1 MKKLITLRGNSGSG
15 KTTIARAL
23 QEKFG
28 KNTMLLS
35 QDVIRRDILKTNDG
49 AGTRAND
56 VLIMLLEY
64 GHAHNELVILEGILN
79 SRWYTP
85 LFDAAKALYGE
96 NICAYY
102 FDLPFEET
110 LRRHQTKDKRTEF
123 GEKEMRRWWNEKD
136 YAPALNEQTLTPDMM
151 QDEIIDR
158 IGTKERWVN
167 RPAADPSELAIA
179 SIREGTV
186 PGIHTVTYTSADD
199 VLTLRHEILNRRTL
213 ALGAVIAAEFLNGK
227 RGDYTM
233 NDLLK

>member
-96 NICAYY
+96 TSARTI
-102 FDLPFEET
+102 LT
-110 LRRHQTKDKRTEF
+110 SRLRRRSAATKRRTSARSSAKRKCADGGTKRT
-123 GEKEMRRWWNEKD
+123 
-136 YAPALNEQTLTPDMM
+136 TP
-151 QDEIIDR
+151 
-158 IGTKERWVN
+158 
-167 RPAADPSELAIA
+167 P
-179 SIREGTV
+179 
-186 PGIHTVTYTSADD
+186 H
-199 VLTLRHEILNRRTL
+199 
-213 ALGAVIAAEFLNGK
+213 
-227 RGDYTM
+227 
-233 NDLLK
+233 

>member
-64 GHAHNELVILEGILN
+64 GHAHNE
-79 SRWYTP
+79 
-85 LFDAAKALYGE
+85 
-96 NICAYY
+96 
-102 FDLPFEET
+102 
-110 LRRHQTKDKRTEF
+110 
-123 GEKEMRRWWNEKD
+123 
-136 YAPALNEQTLTPDMM
+136 QTLTPDMM

-158 IGTKERWVN
+158 ICADLERL
-167 RPAADPSELAIA
+167 D
-179 SIREGTV
+179 T
-186 PGIHTVTYTSADD
+186 
-199 VLTLRHEILNRRTL
+199 
-213 ALGAVIAAEFLNGK
+213 
-227 RGDYTM
+227 
-233 NDLLK
+233 

>member
-79 SRWYTP
+79 TDGTPRFSMPQKHSTAKTSARTILTSR
-85 LFDAAKALYGE
+85 
-96 NICAYY
+96 
-102 FDLPFEET
+102 
-110 LRRHQTKDKRTEF
+110 LRRRSAATKRRTSARSSAKRKCAAGGTKRT
-123 GEKEMRRWWNEKD
+123 
-136 YAPALNEQTLTPDMM
+136 TP
-151 QDEIIDR
+151 
-158 IGTKERWVN
+158 
-167 RPAADPSELAIA
+167 P
-179 SIREGTV
+179 
-186 PGIHTVTYTSADD
+186 H
-199 VLTLRHEILNRRTL
+199 
-213 ALGAVIAAEFLNGK
+213 
-227 RGDYTM
+227 
-233 NDLLK
+233 

>member
-49 AGTRAND
+49 AGTRTND

-85 LFDAAKALYGE
+85 AFRCRKSA
-96 NICAYY
+96 
-102 FDLPFEET
+102 
-110 LRRHQTKDKRTEF
+110 LRRKHLR
-123 GEKEMRRWWNEKD
+123 
-136 YAPALNEQTLTPDMM
+136 
-151 QDEIIDR
+151 
-158 IGTKERWVN
+158 
-167 RPAADPSELAIA
+167 
-179 SIREGTV
+179 
-186 PGIHTVTYTSADD
+186 
-199 VLTLRHEILNRRTL
+199 VL
-213 ALGAVIAAEFLNGK
+213 F
-227 RGDYTM
+227 
-233 NDLLK
+233 

>member
-102 FDLPFEET
+102 LT
-110 LRRHQTKDKRTEF
+110 SRLRRRSAATKRRTSARSSAKRKCADGGTKRT
-123 GEKEMRRWWNEKD
+123 
-136 YAPALNEQTLTPDMM
+136 TP
-151 QDEIIDR
+151 
-158 IGTKERWVN
+158 
-167 RPAADPSELAIA
+167 L
-179 SIREGTV
+179 
-186 PGIHTVTYTSADD
+186 H
-199 VLTLRHEILNRRTL
+199 
-213 ALGAVIAAEFLNGK
+213 
-227 RGDYTM
+227 
-233 NDLLK
+233 

>member
-49 AGTRAND
+49 VGTRAND

-79 SRWYTP
+79 SQWYAP

-123 GEKEMRRWWNEKD
+123 GEKEMRSWWNEKD
-136 YAPALNEQTLTPDMM
+136 YAPALNEQTLTPDMTP
-151 QDEIIDR
+151 DKIIAR
-158 IGTKERWVN
+158 ICADLERI
-167 RPAADPSELAIA
+167 D
-179 SIREGTV
+179 T
-186 PGIHTVTYTSADD
+186 
-199 VLTLRHEILNRRTL
+199 
-213 ALGAVIAAEFLNGK
+213 
-227 RGDYTM
+227 
-233 NDLLK
+233 

>member
-123 GEKEMRRWWNEKD
+123 GEEEMRRWWNEKD

-158 IGTKERWVN
+158 IC
-167 RPAADPSELAIA
+167 ADPAFMVTREEVEAILKPEQFTGRSEQQV
-179 SIREGTV
+179 E
-186 PGIHTVTYTSADD
+186 
-199 VLTLRHEILNRRTL
+199 
-213 ALGAVIAAEFLNGK
+213 EFLGGII
-227 RGDYTM
+227 RP
-233 NDLLK
+233 LLAENKALLGEKQELSV

>member
-35 QDVIRRDILKTNDG
+35 QDVIHRDILKTNDG

-123 GEKEMRRWWNEKD
+123 GEEEMRKWWNEKD

-158 IGTKERWVN
+158 ICADLERL
-167 RPAADPSELAIA
+167 D
-179 SIREGTV
+179 T
-186 PGIHTVTYTSADD
+186 
-199 VLTLRHEILNRRTL
+199 
-213 ALGAVIAAEFLNGK
+213 
-227 RGDYTM
+227 
-233 NDLLK
+233 

>member
-85 LFDAAKALYGE
+85 LFDAANEGQAHGVRRKGNAQMVERKGLRPRIKRADPHARHDAE
-96 NICAYY
+96 R
-102 FDLPFEET
+102 DHRPH
-110 LRRHQTKDKRTEF
+110 LRRFRAPRYINHTYKF
-123 GEKEMRRWWNEKD
+123 EKSEVP
-136 YAPALNEQTLTPDMM
+136 PALFVYIVLYSARISIDAK
-151 QDEIIDR
+151 II
-158 IGTKERWVN
+158 
-167 RPAADPSELAIA
+167 L
-179 SIREGTV
+179 
-186 PGIHTVTYTSADD
+186 
-199 VLTLRHEILNRRTL
+199 
-213 ALGAVIAAEFLNGK
+213 
-227 RGDYTM
+227 
-233 NDLLK
+233 

>member
-110 LRRHQTKDKRTEF
+110 LRRHQTKDQAHGVRRKGNAQMVERKGLRPRIKRADPHARHDAGRDHRPHLRRFRAPRYINHTYKF
-123 GEKEMRRWWNEKD
+123 G
-136 YAPALNEQTLTPDMM
+136 
-151 QDEIIDR
+151 
-158 IGTKERWVN
+158 KERGSPRSFCVYCIIFCPN
-167 RPAADPSELAIA
+167 FYRCKNNFIA
-179 SIREGTV
+179 FCS
-186 PGIHTVTYTSADD
+186 Y
-199 VLTLRHEILNRRTL
+199 L
-213 ALGAVIAAEFLNGK
+213 
-227 RGDYTM
+227 
-233 NDLLK
+233 

>member
-35 QDVIRRDILKTNDG
+35 QDVIRRDILKTNAG
-49 AGTRAND
+49 GGTRAND

-79 SRWYTP
+79 SRWYTL

-158 IGTKERWVN
+158 ICADLERL
-167 RPAADPSELAIA
+167 D
-179 SIREGTV
+179 T
-186 PGIHTVTYTSADD
+186 
-199 VLTLRHEILNRRTL
+199 
-213 ALGAVIAAEFLNGK
+213 
-227 RGDYTM
+227 
-233 NDLLK
+233 

>member
-102 FDLPFEET
+102 YAPPPPNEGQAHGVRRRGNAQMVERKGLRPRIKRADPHARHDAGRDHRPH
-110 LRRHQTKDKRTEF
+110 LRRFRAPRYINHTYKF
-123 GEKEMRRWWNEKD
+123 GKSEVL
-136 YAPALNEQTLTPDMM
+136 PALFLYIVLYSARISIDAK
-151 QDEIIDR
+151 II
-158 IGTKERWVN
+158 
-167 RPAADPSELAIA
+167 L
-179 SIREGTV
+179 
-186 PGIHTVTYTSADD
+186 
-199 VLTLRHEILNRRTL
+199 
-213 ALGAVIAAEFLNGK
+213 
-227 RGDYTM
+227 
-233 NDLLK
+233 

>member
-79 SRWYTP
+79 IHINSERARFSP
-85 LFDAAKALYGE
+85 LFFVYCVIFCPNFYRCK
-96 NICAYY
+96 NN
-102 FDLPFEET
+102 F
-110 LRRHQTKDKRTEF
+110 
-123 GEKEMRRWWNEKD
+123 
-136 YAPALNEQTLTPDMM
+136 
-151 QDEIIDR
+151 
-158 IGTKERWVN
+158 
-167 RPAADPSELAIA
+167 IA
-179 SIREGTV
+179 FCS
-186 PGIHTVTYTSADD
+186 Y
-199 VLTLRHEILNRRTL
+199 L
-213 ALGAVIAAEFLNGK
+213 
-227 RGDYTM
+227 
-233 NDLLK
+233 